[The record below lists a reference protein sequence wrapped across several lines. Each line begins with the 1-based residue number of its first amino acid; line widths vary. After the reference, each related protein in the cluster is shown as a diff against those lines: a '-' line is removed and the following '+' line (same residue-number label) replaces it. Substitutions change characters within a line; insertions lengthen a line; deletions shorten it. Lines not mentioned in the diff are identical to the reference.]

1 VVPGHAGKDPK
12 VLVDHCLVGDQGNND
27 ERCGIHYS
35 THILIIVCFC
45 TISEGMLIF
54 WVWRHQSAKATMD
67 EKITMVTIG
76 DAIANFLKKPDPVTV
91 NTSDSSMENTAR
103 LGGIETR
110 AETWPANSHS
120 SWVTAIRGDVWG
132 ISLVL

>member
-1 VVPGHAGKDPK
+1 
-12 VLVDHCLVGDQGNND
+12 
-27 ERCGIHYS
+27 
-35 THILIIVCFC
+35 
-45 TISEGMLIF
+45 
-54 WVWRHQSAKATMD
+54 MD

-76 DAIANFLKKPDPVTV
+76 DAIANSLKKPDPVTV
-91 NTSDSSMENTAR
+91 NTSDSSMENRAR

-120 SWVTAIRGDVWG
+120 SWFTAIRGDVWG